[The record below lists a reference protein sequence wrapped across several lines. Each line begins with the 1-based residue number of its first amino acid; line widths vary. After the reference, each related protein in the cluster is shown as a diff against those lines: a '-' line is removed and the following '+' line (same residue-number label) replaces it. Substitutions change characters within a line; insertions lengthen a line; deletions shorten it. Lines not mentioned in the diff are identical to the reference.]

1 MEFAWIL
8 FGLVGWA
15 VAILLVLTLMH
26 MAGRQDRIA
35 RQVEMV
41 IGLRSESPAPGPG
54 SPAGSDDSGRT
65 STDGLKRG

>member
-15 VAILLVLTLMH
+15 VAILLVFVLMH

-41 IGLRSESPAPGPG
+41 IGLRSAPPAPEPG
-54 SPAGSDDSGRT
+54 SPAGSDDPHRI